1 MEALT
6 NIYLSNSILCVLL
19 GLYFLL
25 STAQRPL
32 PSRIFGLNY
41 LLYAIQSVLA
51 VLVLTDS
58 WKFASLLRPVLALAL
73 GPAFYL
79 YYICV
84 GKPDRGIEPHHLLHF
99 FPVPL
104 LGLAM
109 VFTRFIW
116 FGIDY
121 LIIGSFAIYL
131 GVAIFILAKGTTVL
145 SHLGHSAKTAYFWLC
160 VLASLMAIN
169 LLIEILVVA
178 EIQWGVALDKSQTLL
193 VGSGFFLLVNALT
206 VLLAL
211 RRTPLI
217 EWMNAV
223 GEERIVRHLKPQLS
237 DPQAQEIFEKF
248 EQLVKTKQLHKRDG
262 GLTVKQAARM
272 LTLPVRQLS
281 ESVNRIYGGSFSQY
295 LNDQR
300 VAEAMRLIENNPELP
315 ITDLMLEAG
324 FATKSNFNKE
334 FSRVTKMSP
343 TEYRKQILRVTN
355 TKGSF
360 IET

>member
-25 STAQRPL
+25 TTAQRPL
-32 PSRIFGLNY
+32 PARILGLNY
-41 LLYAIQSVLA
+41 LLYATQSVLA
-51 VLVLTDS
+51 VLVLADL
-58 WKFASLLRPVLALAL
+58 WQIASLLRPVLALAL

-84 GKPDRGIEPHHLLHF
+84 GNPDRGIEPRHLLHF
-99 FPVPL
+99 LPVPL

-116 FGIDY
+116 LGIDY

-131 GVAIFILAKGTTVL
+131 GVAISILAKGATAL
-145 SHLGHSAKTAYFWLC
+145 SYLGDSAKTAYRWLS
-160 VLASLMAIN
+160 VLAGLMAIN
-169 LLIEILVVA
+169 LLIEILVLV

-193 VGSGFFLLVNALT
+193 IGSGFFLLVNALT

-223 GEERIVRHLKPQLS
+223 GEQRISRHLKPQLS
-237 DPQAQEIFEKF
+237 DAQAQAIFKNF

-281 ESVNRIYGGSFSQY
+281 ESVNRVYGGSFSQY
-295 LNDQR
+295 LNDR
-300 VAEAMRLIENNPELP
+300 RMEEAMRLIENNPELP

-334 FSRVTKMSP
+334 FGRVAGMTPS
-343 TEYRKQILRVTN
+343 EYRKRLLRVTSS
-355 TKGSF
+355 KDSV
-360 IET
+360 IQM